1 MLFFFPVV
9 QQEDSLL
16 SSGKDAKF
24 PPKSY
29 WDRYHKILALL
40 GLSGTRFNIQPF
52 SPEKNGKFEVFLKR
66 KGKTG
71 GMTL

>member
-16 SSGKDAKF
+16 SSGKDTKF

-29 WDRYHKILALL
+29 WDRYHKILAIL
-40 GLSGTRFNIQPF
+40 GLSDTRFNIQPF
-52 SPEKNGKFEVFLKR
+52 HLRKMENLKFF
-66 KGKTG
+66 
-71 GMTL
+71 